1 MIWLT
6 NLVAGLKGLFHKQS
20 VEHELDEELDSY
32 VAASAA
38 HKQSAG
44 MNPEQAR
51 HAALVELGSRNAV
64 KHHVWSSRWESTLDG
79 LLQDIRVSVRMLA
92 KSPGFTAV
100 ALLSLALG
108 IGANTAIFTLI
119 HQIVLRDLPVR
130 DPQQLVSFGDSVG
143 AGINGGVDLGT
154 NRMFTYDFARQLE
167 ENPGPF
173 LGVASYFSGLNLVSV
188 HSAAKGQGQGQG
200 QDVEDQSTTQAEA
213 SLVSGNYF
221 RVLGADALLGRTITP
236 SDATTLDGN
245 PVVVLSHHFWRQYL
259 SSDPAILGKT
269 ISING
274 FPFAVIGVMPEQ
286 FNGFKEGSGLHV
298 SDFWVPITMQPQ
310 IMLQPSMLVPRKYYF
325 LHMFARRDPQVPLA
339 SDQQWL
345 DQQIRDYIRAGEG
358 SVVSPARQQEINR
371 KTVQLLPSPGG
382 VSQLRALYGDSLKIL
397 MVVVVLVLL
406 IACANLANFLLAR
419 AATRQREIAT
429 RLALGSSRAR
439 IVRQSLIETLLL
451 SFTGGLLG
459 LGVAFVATRALIA
472 FVVEGVSYT
481 TLSPMPDSSV
491 LLFTVAV
498 SLGTGLLFGV
508 APAFAAAHTG
518 AASSL
523 SSNARVAPGSGDRSS
538 RIWPKTLVTAQVM
551 LSLVL
556 LVGAGLFLRTLQNLQ
571 DQDYGFARTH
581 LLLAT
586 FNAKL
591 AGYQPSQA
599 PALNQRLLERLS
611 ALPGVR
617 SAALSNDPPISNSVW
632 GSSIAIPGYIPAPK
646 EPMDV
651 TLNRVTGR
659 YFETVGIPIVAGR
672 AITPDDSATSLKVA
686 VVNQALVRHFFPKG
700 DPIGRAFNIAGI
712 VGSLQI
718 VGIARDIKSESP
730 RDEVVYPMVYLP
742 LAQIA
747 PMEMNGSGP
756 VPVENQNLFVSTI
769 ELRTTGDPEQ
779 TIRELRSAVA
789 GIDPNLPILS
799 VHTIQEQV
807 YSMMTHE
814 TLISRLTG
822 IFSLLALA
830 LASIG
835 LYGVMSYNVVRR
847 TNEIGIR
854 LALGAQTRAVLWMV
868 LRESLWL
875 LGIGIAL
882 GLPITLV
889 AVRVIRQQLFG
900 VGVLDPLTFAGAIA
914 IVSGM
919 TLLAAWLPARSATRV
934 DPMVALRCD

>member
-1 MIWLT
+1 MNWLT
-6 NLVAGLKGLFHKQS
+6 NLAAGLKGLFHKQS
-20 VEHELDEELDSY
+20 VERDLDEELDSY
-32 VAASAA
+32 LDASAA
-38 HKQSAG
+38 DKQSAG
-44 MNPEQAR
+44 MAPDLAR
-51 HAALVELGSRNAV
+51 RAALVEMGSRNAV
-64 KHHVWSSRWESTLDG
+64 KHQVWSSRWESTLDG
-79 LLQDIRVSVRMLA
+79 LLQDIRVSLRMLT

-154 NRMFTYDFARQLE
+154 NRMFTYDFARQQE
-167 ENPGPF
+167 KNPGPF
-173 LGVASYFSGLNLVSV
+173 VGVASYFSGLNLVSV
-188 HSAAKGQGQGQG
+188 RSDAKGK
-200 QDVEDQSTTQAEA
+200 DQSVTQAEA

-245 PVVVLSHHFWRQYL
+245 PVVVLSHHYWQQYL

-286 FNGFKEGSGLHV
+286 FNGFKQGSGLHV

-325 LHMFARRDPQVPLA
+325 LHMFARRDPRVPLA
-339 SDQQWL
+339 TDQQWL
-345 DQQIRDYIRAGEG
+345 DQQIRNYIRAGEG
-358 SVVSPARQQEINR
+358 SVISAARQQEINR
-371 KTVQLLPSPGG
+371 ATVQLMPSAGG
-382 VSQLRALYGDSLKIL
+382 VSQLRAQFGDSLKIL

-451 SFTGGLLG
+451 SFAGGLLG
-459 LGVAFVATRALIA
+459 LGVAFAATRALIA
-472 FVVEGVSYT
+472 FVVEGVNYT
-481 TLSPMPDSSV
+481 PLSPMPDGSV
-491 LLFTVAV
+491 LLFTLTI
-498 SLGTGLLFGV
+498 SLVTGLIFGV
-508 APAFAAAHTG
+508 APALAAARTG

-523 SSNARVAPGSGDRSS
+523 SSNVRIAQGSGDRSS
-538 RIWPKTLVTAQVM
+538 RIWPKTLVAAQVM

-581 LLLAT
+581 LLLAE

-591 AGYQPSQA
+591 AGYQPNQA
-599 PALNQRLLERLS
+599 PALNQRLLERLGS
-611 ALPGVR
+611 LPGVR
-617 SAALSNDPPISNSVW
+617 SVALSNDPPISNDVQ
-632 GSSIAIPGYIPAPK
+632 GDSIGIPGYVPQPK
-646 EPMDV
+646 ENMEV

-686 VVNQALVRHFFPKG
+686 IVNQAFIRHFFPKS
-700 DPIGRAFNIAGI
+700 DPIGHTFTIDGDSFH
-712 VGSLQI
+712 GPWQI
-718 VGIARDIKSESP
+718 VGVARNIKSESP
-730 RDEVVYPMVYLP
+730 RDETVYPMVYFP
-742 LAQIA
+742 LTQVS
-747 PMEMNGSGP
+747 PMVKDSSGSGL
-756 VPVENQNLFVSTI
+756 VGNQNLFVSTI

-779 TIRELRSAVA
+779 TARELRSAVA
-789 GIDPNLPILS
+789 SIDPNLPILDI
-799 VHTIQEQV
+799 HTIQEQV
-807 YSMMTHE
+807 DSMMSDE
-814 TLISRLTG
+814 TLLSSLTS
-822 IFSLLALA
+822 IFSLLALV

-854 LALGAQTRAVLWMV
+854 LALGAQTGAVRWMV

-882 GLPITLV
+882 GLPITLIV
-889 AVRVIRQQLFG
+889 VRVIRQQLFG
-900 VGVLDPLTFAGAIA
+900 VGAVDPLTFAVAIVV
-914 IVSGM
+914 VSGM
-919 TLLAAWLPARSATRV
+919 TLLAAWLPARRATRV